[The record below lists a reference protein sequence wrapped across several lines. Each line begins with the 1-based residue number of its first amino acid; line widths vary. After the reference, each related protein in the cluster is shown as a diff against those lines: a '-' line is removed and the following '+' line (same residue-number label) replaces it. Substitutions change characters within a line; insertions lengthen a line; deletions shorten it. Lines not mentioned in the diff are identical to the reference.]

1 MNRTCAFGSF
11 ITLALGGAINEVR
24 SFEANFLMKT
34 EVRKCTTANQF
45 YRNIF
50 ACTFPKLY
58 FYKPRASEHRDYL
71 IAHLP
76 NVDSKLVV
84 VHTIYKT
91 AQHT

>member
-50 ACTFPKLY
+50 ACTLHKLY

-84 VHTIYKT
+84 VHIYKT